1 MKGSAEL
8 HSGHQAAGNTHDGEA
23 PSVFSIGL
31 SLFFVWVLL
40 FFALVQQ
47 NYAVAAPAAAVVLV
61 MHGTRFWSRLSVT
74 RVGLSLVPD
83 RARLFP
89 DDTLRVRVEL
99 HNRKILPVWLR
110 LEMGTPL
117 HLLPDETLEGETRL
131 LPFER
136 VSRSY
141 KLRALRRGVS
151 VLGPARI
158 VAGDLLGLH
167 QKTRRFPTRHEIVVF
182 PRLRELLP
190 LSIPFQEYFGIHASR
205 GPVED
210 PAWYAG
216 TRDYVGNRPA
226 RNIHWKA
233 SARLGVL
240 QEKLYEPTS
249 HRKVLFVLDCSR
261 FAVEASAAAP
271 VGGGPG
277 GGAER
282 GAADA
287 DGALSDCAVP
297 GVEALERS
305 IEAVASVAAALM
317 ETGASFGFVTD
328 AVMTGPFS
336 SLLPMGRGPEHLGT
350 MLEMLARL
358 NPMLRQDL
366 NLLLREAIA
375 GAMGVVYFGASPSSR
390 VRALFSAVGPR
401 RRRMFFV
408 FAASDANRDGARTDQ
423 QQATTAD
430 EQPIGNAWDGHPA
443 YLTREVIDVRA
454 T

>member
-8 HSGHQAAGNTHDGEA
+8 HSGHQAVGNTYDGEA

-31 SLFFVWVLL
+31 SLFFAWVLL

-47 NYAVAAPAAAVVLV
+47 SYAVAAPAAAVVLV

-74 RVGLSLVPD
+74 RIGLSLVPD
-83 RARLFP
+83 RVRLFP
-89 DDTLRVRVEL
+89 DDTQLVRVEL

-110 LEMGTPL
+110 LEIGTPV

-131 LPFER
+131 LPYER

-141 KLRALRRGVS
+141 KMRALHRGVS
-151 VLGPARI
+151 VLGPAHI
-158 VAGDLLGLH
+158 IAGDLLGLH
-167 QKTRRFPTRHEIVVF
+167 QRTRRFPTRHEIVVF
-182 PRLRELLP
+182 PRLRQLLP
-190 LSIPFQEYFGIHASR
+190 LSIPFQEYFGIHASK

-261 FAVEASAAAP
+261 FAVEDSAAA
-271 VGGGPG
+271 GLA

-282 GAADA
+282 GTADV
-287 DGALSDCAVP
+287 DGALSDRAVP
-297 GVEALERS
+297 GIEALERS

-328 AVMTGPFS
+328 AVMNGPFS

-358 NPMLRQDL
+358 NPMQRQDL

-401 RRRMFFV
+401 RRRMLFV
-408 FAASDANRDGARTDQ
+408 FAAGNAAGAGGQTDQ
-423 QQATTAD
+423 QQTTTAD
-430 EQPIGNAWDGHPA
+430 EPPSGNVWDGHPS